1 MTLGG
6 RPKFWGNS
14 YSYDAWGNLLQKTP
28 AQGHCSGENLSVTV
42 GANNQLHGGY
52 TYDDAGNMIHDATA
66 NLDYRY
72 DPENRMMGTGGFTY
86 TGACPEC
93 SRRDADG
100 NRVEKANGTTGTLY
114 WYMTPGIVA
123 ESDLTGNLQS
133 EYIFFDGERVARR
146 DFPDNAV
153 SYYFSDHLK
162 TASVVTDSAG
172 NIKSESDYYPWG
184 GELQFSNNDS
194 NHYKFTGKERDA
206 ETGLDYFGARY
217 YSNGLGRFIT
227 PDWAAKAAAVPYAD
241 FADPQSLNL
250 YTYVRN
256 VPTSKVDVDGHCL
269 EDACVVEAGVAVSFL
284 VIATAQY
291 LSMPSTQRSLSSA
304 AAAASSTIRG
314 WFHKNPPSTP
324 TTGVKT
330 QTPPSTATTGVNTQT
345 PPSTETTGVNTQ
357 NPPTTSN
364 AGTVST
370 STGTTKTGSIYVV
383 PGTGTKSGKPYVG
396 RHNKPNPGQTRK
408 SNDGRDRNQAE
419 VVDNYP
425 ANDTQAGRVKEQEQI
440 DQRGG

>member
-1 MTLGG
+1 
-6 RPKFWGNS
+6 
-14 YSYDAWGNLLQKTP
+14 
-28 AQGHCSGENLSVTV
+28 
-42 GANNQLHGGY
+42 
-52 TYDDAGNMIHDATA
+52 MIHDATA

-100 NRVEKANGTTGTLY
+100 NRIEKANGTTGTLY

-162 TASVVTDSAG
+162 TASVITDSAG

-184 GELQFSNNDS
+184 GEVQFTNNDT

-256 VPTSKVDVDGHCL
+256 IPTSKVDPDGHECPQCPVIERFL
-269 EDACVVEAGVAVSFL
+269 EEVSETPAGQAIIQKGAQVAGAIGTGLVAGWSYTSGFAKKVWDGYAGACGQGSCISEFQRTRPDQQDQTSADPKKPGTLGKPDHQETVKEEAEKLGADSSREVKIKTPGGQKESRRADAAETDENGNYKPGGKIVQVIRPTPAGNVPKREQQA
-284 VIATAQY
+284 AQDI
-291 LSMPSTQRSLSSA
+291 QNA
-304 AAAASSTIRG
+304 
-314 WFHKNPPSTP
+314 
-324 TTGVKT
+324 TGVK
-330 QTPPSTATTGVNTQT
+330 PELVPVRPLPKKEKEDEITG
-345 PPSTETTGVNTQ
+345 
-357 NPPTTSN
+357 
-364 AGTVST
+364 
-370 STGTTKTGSIYVV
+370 
-383 PGTGTKSGKPYVG
+383 
-396 RHNKPNPGQTRK
+396 
-408 SNDGRDRNQAE
+408 
-419 VVDNYP
+419 
-425 ANDTQAGRVKEQEQI
+425 
-440 DQRGG
+440 